1 MKPIDKSRN
10 CQEIRKVG
18 QNTRKNEGLVFI
30 YSNDKINILN
40 YNISNLCNTNKSIKT
55 IYITDK
61 TCVGCSCFDD
71 DYGCDEK
78 RLFNY
83 PSEKEP
89 LYVPTKKRVVKEL
102 KELKKGCTDGDISLL
117 KKRQRMLKK
126 KVDLRI
132 KKSEKCDESNLSEV
146 VYGKHEGY

>member
-1 MKPIDKSRN
+1 
-10 CQEIRKVG
+10 
-18 QNTRKNEGLVFI
+18 
-30 YSNDKINILN
+30 
-40 YNISNLCNTNKSIKT
+40 
-55 IYITDK
+55 
-61 TCVGCSCFDD
+61 
-71 DYGCDEK
+71 
-78 RLFNY
+78 
-83 PSEKEP
+83 
-89 LYVPTKKRVVKEL
+89 VPTKKRVVKEL